1 MAGKIRRLGILI
13 ALTAVLML
21 GVVLFAFSYSD
32 VGKIDELMNEVLTV
46 SADDFSAVPQSVAED
61 AGRLAAEQYG
71 DSHEK
76 YKDFVDQ
83 LLATYIKAEDK
94 DFIVVFNSGGW
105 GWNLLDKTPGWS
117 SILAGI
123 RSELDDLGYESII
136 LSYRRTSDTI
146 RGRLKECAEVTTDY
160 PSKAKDLAC
169 RVEFLTAHIPDLRV
183 IVTGESNG
191 TVISDYSMNIL
202 RDNPQ
207 VYSIQTGVPF
217 WHKSVMLD
225 RTLVLNSNGT
235 GPDTFSQGDI
245 TTMLWLTLRDWLGLP
260 NQEENPGRIGYYV
273 RAPGHDYSWQ
283 YPEVY
288 SQVVEFLETN
298 FEVRQ

>member
-1 MAGKIRRLGILI
+1 MAGKIRRLGVLI

-21 GVVLFAFSYSD
+21 GVGQLAFSYSD
-32 VGKIDELMNEVLTV
+32 VGKIDELMNGVLTV

-61 AGRLAAEQYG
+61 ASRLAAELYG

-76 YKDFVDQ
+76 YKYFVDQ

-123 RSELDDLGYESII
+123 KSELDSLGHESLI

-146 RGRLKECAEVTTDY
+146 RGRLKEFVEVTTDY
-160 PSKAKDLAC
+160 PSKAQDLAY

-202 RDNPQ
+202 RNNPQ

-217 WHKSVMLD
+217 WHKNVMLD
-225 RTLVLNSNGT
+225 RTLILNSNGT

-245 TTMLWLTLRDWLGLP
+245 STMLRLTLQDWLGLP
-260 NQEENPGRIGYYV
+260 HQEVNPGMIGYYV

-283 YPEVY
+283 YPRVY
-288 SQVVEFLETN
+288 SQIVAFLGDN
-298 FEVRQ
+298 FVD

>member
-1 MAGKIRRLGILI
+1 MAGKIRRLGVLI
-13 ALTAVLML
+13 ALTAVLIL
-21 GVVLFAFSYSD
+21 GVVLVAISYSE
-32 VGKIDELMNEVLTV
+32 VGVTNELMSEVLTV

-61 AGRLAAEQYG
+61 ASRLAAELYG

-123 RSELDDLGYESII
+123 KSELDSLGHESII
-136 LSYRRTSDTI
+136 LSYRRTSDTM
-146 RGRLKECAEVTTDY
+146 RGRLKEFVEVTTDY
-160 PSKAKDLAC
+160 PSKAKDLAY

-191 TVISDYSMNIL
+191 TVISDCSMSIL

-217 WHKSVMLD
+217 WHENVMLD

-245 TTMLWLTLRDWLGLP
+245 STMLRVTLQDWLGWP
-260 NQEENPGRIGYYV
+260 QQDENPGRIGYYF

-283 YPEVY
+283 YPRVY
-288 SQVVEFLETN
+288 SQIVKFLEDN
-298 FEVRQ
+298 FVD